1 MMLTKYVGPMLR
13 DSFDHQV
20 DDLFDEAVRAVGGF
34 MSPRHIP
41 WNVYEKD
48 DWLWIEAGVPGLTGK
63 DVDVKVEDSILI
75 MSIPHRPEDKGEGL
89 TYFVRE
95 LGVGAVTR
103 SMRLPAYVD
112 VDKATAT
119 CKDGILSIGFPKR
132 VEAMARQ
139 IPIEDKLEV

>member
-1 MMLTKYVGPMLR
+1 MIIESMICLTK
-13 DSFDHQV
+13 
-20 DDLFDEAVRAVGGF
+20 LFAQSELSCRLGIFLG
-34 MSPRHIP
+34 MCI
-41 WNVYEKD
+41 KK

-63 DVDVKVEDSILI
+63 DVEVKVEDDVLT
-75 MSIPHRPEDKGEGL
+75 MSIPHRAEDTGSGI

-95 LGVGAVTR
+95 LGIDAVTR

-139 IPIEDKLEV
+139 IPIEDKMEV

>member
-1 MMLTKYVGPMLR
+1 MCIK
-13 DSFDHQV
+13 
-20 DDLFDEAVRAVGGF
+20 
-34 MSPRHIP
+34 
-41 WNVYEKD
+41 K
-48 DWLWIEAGVPGLTGK
+48 DWLWIEAGVPGLTEK
-63 DVDVKVEDSILI
+63 DVEVKVVDDVLT
-75 MSIPHRPEDKGEGL
+75 MSIPHRAEDTGSGI

-95 LGVGAVTR
+95 LGIDAVTR

-139 IPIEDKLEV
+139 IPIEDKMEV